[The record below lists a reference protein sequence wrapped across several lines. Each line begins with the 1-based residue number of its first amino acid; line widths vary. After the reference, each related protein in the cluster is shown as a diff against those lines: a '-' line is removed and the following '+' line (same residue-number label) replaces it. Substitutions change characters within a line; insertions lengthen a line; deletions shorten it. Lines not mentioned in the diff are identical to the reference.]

1 MVFVTLIYV
10 GVALFQLGAI
20 SRQANIAEK
29 SANAAKLSAD
39 VAEQALTLEN
49 RPWINVPNKGWRWRD
64 GSAPGPDSKIVVD
77 FTIENFGKRPAWIT
91 KLFARME
98 TIYIGDRYPDPLDYT
113 ETNIEHTY
121 FANEVGQLIPPDRE
135 IPRRCVMWNR
145 QFTEDEVKAWH
156 RGEFFIYT
164 YGFVEYKD
172 ALKKIRHFP
181 FIAKHRFRNM
191 GSILKAL
198 GLNNG
203 QDTLSDVWEI
213 TTGPETDIDPAENTN
228 EGQRERQP

>member
-1 MVFVTLIYV
+1 VIETAFEAAIVKALGSIMNGQESAHKQTEANEEWWRWPPSPSCAMVFVTLIYV

-98 TIYIGDRYPDPLDYT
+98 TIYIGDRILILSTIQRPILST
-113 ETNIEHTY
+113 LILRTKW
-121 FANEVGQLIPPDRE
+121 ANSFRLIGRF
-135 IPRRCVMWNR
+135 
-145 QFTEDEVKAWH
+145 Q
-156 RGEFFIYT
+156 
-164 YGFVEYKD
+164 D
-172 ALKKIRHFP
+172 A
-181 FIAKHRFRNM
+181 
-191 GSILKAL
+191 
-198 GLNNG
+198 
-203 QDTLSDVWEI
+203 V
-213 TTGPETDIDPAENTN
+213 
-228 EGQRERQP
+228 